1 MTRSAPTN
9 SDDIINSRDVIE
21 RIEYLENER
30 AYHIPDGMEGHDPDN
45 ETEEQRTHR
54 VECWGNE
61 YPEELAELNRL
72 IDLQSQ
78 ANGSSDW
85 EHGETLIRA
94 SYFKKYAQ
102 QLAEETGSVPE
113 DHAWPAYCIDWEWA
127 ARELRHDYF
136 AVDFDG
142 VEYWIQYG
150 VEYWIQS

>member
-1 MTRSAPTN
+1 MTRSAPSNT
-9 SDDIINSRDVIE
+9 DDIINSRDVIE

-45 ETEEQRTHR
+45 ETEEQWTHR

-61 YPEELAELNRL
+61 YPEELAELNSL

-78 ANGSSDW
+78 ANGSPDW
-85 EHGETLIRA
+85 EYGETLIRA
-94 SYFKKYAQ
+94 SYFREYAQ
-102 QLAEETGSVPE
+102 ELAEDIGAMPKNL
-113 DHAWPAYCIDWEWA
+113 HWPCNCIDWERA

-142 VEYWIQYG
+142 VEYLIR
-150 VEYWIQS
+150 S